1 MEAGRKE
8 LEPGESIGGALVSG
22 GTPEVHSQDHAS
34 FLEEVHSFEFWF
46 QAVEGYLQDHPHGRS
61 EGLAPPELDESDRA
75 GLIATLST
83 YCIGETIALEG
94 ASGLIAFA
102 PNRQAKVFL
111 ATQVVDEA
119 RHLEVFLYRMKELGV
134 TDAEA
139 EIGRHENR
147 SLLAFKEK
155 LLGFIEARDWEA
167 ALFAQNVILESME
180 FATFHSHMQHTDP
193 VTAEVLGGV
202 IKDERRHM
210 GFGENDLG
218 RRLAANPHVR
228 ERLGRVKRE
237 LDPLVLETFEESL
250 DDLQVPRSERPELGR
265 HYFEIVARL
274 GFGS

>member
-1 MEAGRKE
+1 MQ
-8 LEPGESIGGALVSG
+8 LEKAPANGGGLVSTD
-22 GTPEVHSQDHAS
+22 TPEIHSQDHQS

-46 QAVEGYLQDHPHGRS
+46 QAVEGYLHDHPHGRREDLVPAALS
-61 EGLAPPELDESDRA
+61 ESERA

-83 YCIGETIALEG
+83 YCVGETIALEG

-119 RHLEVFLYRMKELGV
+119 RHLEVFLHRMRELGV
-134 TDAEA
+134 TDTEA
-139 EIGRHENR
+139 EIERHENR
-147 SLLAFKEK
+147 ALLSFKEK
-155 LLGFIEARDWEA
+155 LLGFIDARDWEA

-193 VTAEVLGGV
+193 VTAEVLEGV

-228 ERLGRVKRE
+228 ERLGRVKKD
-237 LDPLVLETFEESL
+237 LDRLVLETFEESL
-250 DDLQVPRSERPELGR
+250 EDLQVPRAERPELGR

-274 GFGS
+274 GFGT